1 LTLVHTSLKSPPT
14 RLSPLLLTDIRSPL
28 KPFLILIFF
37 QNILM
42 GRPRRNS
49 NKSESGSTAGNVYN
63 ASLAAAQQQ
72 KVLDST
78 NSLVSTSTATSIPTN
93 SYSSSTAATNLTPQL
108 DAILSVAASE
118 IESENRTTV
127 SNPSINTAAPNLTV
141 APQSNPTGI
150 HRRSLSIAE
159 LVSIISTRNTS
170 GANIQVNATSTNSAT
185 ATTAPGH
192 SATSATVTALNALN
206 LPEALR
212 STLEKADSPIL
223 NALLP
228 LIRQKLAAKTS
239 LNRRN
244 SAVDPGQDA
253 GSTTSL
259 DSQSS
264 RRSSTSSRS
273 EDHRLSHKLAERK
286 RRKEMKD
293 VFDNLKDALPPDV
306 PKSSKWE
313 ILNEASSSIDDLLTK
328 EQALLNQRNQ
338 LLKRINDTSK

>member
-1 LTLVHTSLKSPPT
+1 
-14 RLSPLLLTDIRSPL
+14 
-28 KPFLILIFF
+28 
-37 QNILM
+37 M

-49 NKSESGSTAGNVYN
+49 NKSDSGSTAGNVYN

-72 KVLDST
+72 KALDST
-78 NSLVSTSTATSIPTN
+78 CSLVSTGNTENSAVSTN
-93 SYSSSTAATNLTPQL
+93 SATNLTPQF

-118 IESENRTTV
+118 IENENNTST
-127 SNPSINTAAPNLTV
+127 SPSSTPITAAT
-141 APQSNPTGI
+141 PQSTPATATGI
-150 HRRSLSIAE
+150 YRRSLSIAE
-159 LVSIISTRNTS
+159 LVSLVSTRNNNGTGPQPS
-170 GANIQVNATSTNSAT
+170 VTSTVT
-185 ATTAPGH
+185 PTV
-192 SATSATVTALNALN
+192 TSATPAAVSTSSATTSALNALN
-206 LPEALR
+206 LPDALR
-212 STLEKADSPIL
+212 NTLEKADSPIL

-228 LIRQKLAAKTS
+228 LIRQKLAAKTL

-244 SAVDPGQDA
+244 SAVDPGQNS

-259 DSQSS
+259 DSQIS

-293 VFDNLKDALPPDV
+293 VFDNLKDVLPPGV

-313 ILNEASSSIDDLLTK
+313 ILNEASSTIDDLLTQ
-328 EQALLNQRNQ
+328 EQALLNQRNE